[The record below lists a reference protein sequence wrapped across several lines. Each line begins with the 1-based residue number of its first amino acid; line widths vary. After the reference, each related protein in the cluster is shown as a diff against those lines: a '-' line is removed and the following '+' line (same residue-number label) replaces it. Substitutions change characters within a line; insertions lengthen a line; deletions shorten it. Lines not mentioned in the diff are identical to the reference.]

1 MSRAYGTVTSQYERR
16 QVRNILLM
24 QAIISIIFIGFS
36 MAVAGFLGFQ
46 SACLACLTYWL
57 PYICSLK
64 ITFRY
69 QGARAARQI
78 ARSFY
83 RGEALKIGLSIV
95 LFTLVFTCFKLAP
108 WIFFSVYIGM
118 QLSIWLIPLI
128 VK

>member
-1 MSRAYGTVTSQYERR
+1 MVGQVVASQDKRR
-16 QVRNILLM
+16 HVRNMLLLQALISLIL
-24 QAIISIIFIGFS
+24 IGFS
-36 MAVAGFLGFQ
+36 MVLASFSGVK
-46 SACLACLTYWL
+46 SACLACLAYWV

-78 ARSFY
+78 AHSFY
-83 RGEALKIGLSIV
+83 QGEALKIGLSIISFA
-95 LFTLVFTCFKLAP
+95 LIFSFFNLVP

-118 QLSIWLIPLI
+118 QLSIWLVPLI